1 MNYYEHHLGDYLRD
15 TAHLSMLEDGAY
27 RRLIDAYYIREA
39 PLQAELRDVFRLVRA
54 QSKQDREAV
63 ETVLREFF
71 IESPD
76 GWRHSRCDR
85 EVAAYAETIPDR
97 ESRRENDRERQR
109 RARERRR
116 DLFERLRTLDIV
128 PAYDT
133 KTSDLESM
141 LSRAQSRDA
150 SRDVTPPVTR
160 DNTATQ
166 TPDTRHQTPSTN
178 VSSAAASATAK
189 RGQRLSPD
197 WVLPKAWGDWA
208 LTEYPHWTEETVRLI
223 ARKFRDHWA
232 PKTGKDATK
241 LDWLA
246 TWRNWCSSGITQK
259 EHPPPHAMNG
269 HAMTF
274 KERDTENARTKL
286 DRLTGGRA
294 TAPRT
299 PKPVDPFLQ
308 LQGLD
313 DDTPRLPGA

>member
-1 MNYYEHHLGDYLRD
+1 MNYFELHIGDLTEA
-15 TAHLSMLEDGAY
+15 TAHLSMVEDGAY
-27 RRLIDAYYIREA
+27 GRLMRKYYATEKPLPAAVEQVQRLIGPRGEDERDAV
-39 PLQAELRDVFRLVRA
+39 L
-54 QSKQDREAV
+54 
-63 ETVLREFF
+63 TVLREFF
-71 IESPD
+71 ELRDD
-76 GWRHSRCDR
+76 GWHQNRCD
-85 EVAAYAETIPDR
+85 AEI
-97 ESRRENDRERQR
+97 ENFHAKQVGKAGKRENAKERQR
-109 RARERRR
+109 RARERRAE
-116 DLFERLRTLDIV
+116 LFSLLRGHDVVPPWTTTSAELEATLSRVTGERLSQ
-128 PAYDT
+128 P
-133 KTSDLESM
+133 
-141 LSRAQSRDA
+141 
-150 SRDVTPPVTR
+150 VTPPVTR
-160 DNTATQ
+160 DDTATQ